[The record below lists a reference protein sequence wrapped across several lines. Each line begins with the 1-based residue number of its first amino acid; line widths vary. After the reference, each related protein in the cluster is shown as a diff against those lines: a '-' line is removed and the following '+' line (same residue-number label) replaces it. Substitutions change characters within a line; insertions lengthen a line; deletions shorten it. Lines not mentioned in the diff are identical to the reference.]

1 MPTKSLYRISFA
13 VQDAVYEIYAKSIVE
28 SDIFGFLEIE
38 EIVFGEHSGV
48 LVDPAEEKLKT
59 EFKTVKKTFIP
70 LHNIFRIDEVEK
82 EGVAKIHSKNMDNKV
97 AVFPPRNHL
106 KE

>member
-59 EFKTVKKTFIP
+59 VSGI
-70 LHNIFRIDEVEK
+70 
-82 EGVAKIHSKNMDNKV
+82 S
-97 AVFPPRNHL
+97 
-106 KE
+106 